1 MNDSLGHAA
10 GDELLVTVA
19 ERIRSCIRPEDT
31 CARLGG
37 DEFAVMIEGV
47 THPEGAVTVARR
59 IIGAMAEPLAIAG
72 SDVAVQGSI
81 GIALGSAGQTASE
94 IMRSADLAMYRA
106 KGEGKGRY
114 ALYEPSMHELVLERL
129 ELKADLQ
136 RAVLADEF
144 DVHYQP
150 IVTLQNG
157 GIVGVEALVRWKH
170 PDRGL
175 VLPGD
180 FISLAEET
188 GLILPL
194 GRHVLDTACRQAA
207 IWRKRGHPAL
217 GISVNIS
224 AKQLASKNLPL
235 EVTDALARSSLEAA
249 ALTLEITESTLLDS
263 PVVVGRLD
271 ELRGLGVRIAIDDF
285 GTGYSSLNYLRRFPV
300 DSLKIARAFV
310 EELGTSREQDRLV
323 AAILRLGSTMGLETV
338 AEGIELEQQRDRLR
352 ALKCR
357 YGQGFLYSRPVPAEE
372 LDSMLLSARVA

>member
-1 MNDSLGHAA
+1 
-10 GDELLVTVA
+10 
-19 ERIRSCIRPEDT
+19 
-31 CARLGG
+31 
-37 DEFAVMIEGV
+37 
-47 THPEGAVTVARR
+47 
-59 IIGAMAEPLAIAG
+59 
-72 SDVAVQGSI
+72 VQGSI

-194 GRHVLDTACRQAA
+194 GRYVLDTACRQAA
-207 IWRKRGHPAL
+207 TWRKRGNPAL

-235 EVTDALARSSLEAA
+235 EVTDALARSSLDAA

-323 AAILRLGSTMGLETV
+323 EAILRLGSTMGLETV
-338 AEGIELEQQRDRLR
+338 AEGIELEHQRDRLR

-357 YGQGFLYSRPVPAEE
+357 FGQGFFYSRPVPAEE
-372 LDSMLLSARVA
+372 LDAMLLSARVA

>member
-1 MNDSLGHAA
+1 
-10 GDELLVTVA
+10 
-19 ERIRSCIRPEDT
+19 
-31 CARLGG
+31 
-37 DEFAVMIEGV
+37 MIEGI
-47 THPEGAVTVARR
+47 THPDGAVTVARR

-194 GRHVLDTACRQAA
+194 GRHVLNTACRQAA
-207 IWRKRGHPAL
+207 IWRKRGHSAL

-235 EVTDALARSSLEAA
+235 EVTDALTRSSLDAS
-249 ALTLEITESTLLDS
+249 ALTLEITESMLLDS

-300 DSLKIARAFV
+300 DSLKIAKRVRRGARV
-310 EELGTSREQDRLV
+310 RVASR
-323 AAILRLGSTMGLETV
+323 IGS
-338 AEGIELEQQRDRLR
+338 
-352 ALKCR
+352 
-357 YGQGFLYSRPVPAEE
+357 SRR
-372 LDSMLLSARVA
+372 SSGSARRWGSRRSPKGSSSSSSATACARSSAGTARASSTRARSCRGA